1 MSAARTVRPT
11 DLVAL
16 VSFDG
21 RVYPNEAR
29 TWERLGCRPEPPSV
43 LGSAVEQWFSFAT
56 GRHTWISIQGQTIRG
71 LISAR
76 PRGTRAAW
84 EVDCLIAAAADP
96 ERVALDLFERLSAGG
111 VRYGAQKVFLRLEAG
126 SDLIRPARKAGFV
139 PYATERLLRLSG
151 APQHVRT
158 DLSLPVGIIL
168 RPRERQDDAALFQ
181 LYNRVVPHPVRMV
194 EAATLAEWQAAQE
207 RRRAGRRAVDLV
219 GERDGRIVLHLR
231 AGRSDDA
238 GRLDLTTETRAAE
251 EIDALVAWGLRELG
265 SRRPVYTVVPGYDRP
280 LEERLLVA
288 GFEPAGEYELLAK
301 RLAQP
306 VRVTSPAR
314 AAVKRAVPL

>member
-21 RVYPNEAR
+21 RIYPNEAR
-29 TWERLGCRPEPPSV
+29 TWDRLGCRPEPPSV

-84 EVDCLIAAAADP
+84 EVDCLIAATADP
-96 ERVALDLFERLSAGG
+96 ERVALDLLERVSAGG
-111 VRYGAQKVFLRLEAG
+111 VRHGVQKVFLRLEAG

-139 PYATERLLRLSG
+139 PYATERLLRLNGG
-151 APQHVRT
+151 ACLAEE
-158 DLSLPVGIIL
+158 LSLPAGVIL
-168 RPRERQDDAALFQ
+168 RPRERHDD
-181 LYNRVVPHPVRMV
+181 
-194 EAATLAEWQAAQE
+194 AEWQAAQE
-207 RRRAGRRAVDLV
+207 RRRTGRRAADLV
-219 GERDGRIVLHLR
+219 GQRDDRIVLHLR
-231 AGRSDDA
+231 AGRVGDA
-238 GRLDLTTETRAAE
+238 GRLDLMAETTAVE
-251 EIDALVAWGLRELG
+251 ELDALVAWGLRELG
-265 SRRPVYTVVPGYDRP
+265 PCRPVYAVVPGYNRP
-280 LEERLLVA
+280 LEERLLAA

-301 RLAQP
+301 RVAQP
-306 VRVTSPAR
+306 VRVTNPAR
-314 AAVKRAVPL
+314 TAVKRAVPL

>member
-21 RVYPNEAR
+21 RVYPNEAH
-29 TWERLGCRPEPPSV
+29 TWDRLGCRPEPPSV

-84 EVDCLIAAAADP
+84 EVDCLIAATADP
-96 ERVALDLFERLSAGG
+96 ERVALDLLERVSTSG
-111 VRYGAQKVFLRLEAG
+111 VRHGVQKVFLRLEAG
-126 SDLIRPARKAGFV
+126 SDLIRPARTAGFV
-139 PYATERLLRLSG
+139 PYTTERLLRLSG
-151 APQHVRT
+151 AAYLAEE
-158 DLSLPVGIIL
+158 LSLPAGLIL
-168 RPRERQDDAALFQ
+168 RPRERRDDAALFL
-181 LYNRVVPHPVRMV
+181 LYNRVVPRSVRMV

-207 RRRAGRRAVDLV
+207 RRRAGRRTADLV
-219 GERDGRIVLHLR
+219 GERDDRVVLHLR
-231 AGRSDDA
+231 VGRVGDV
-238 GRLDLTTETRAAE
+238 GRLDLMAETTVPAE
-251 EIDALVAWGLRELG
+251 LDALVAWGLRELG
-265 SRRPVYTVVPGYDRP
+265 SCRPVYAVVQGYDRP
-280 LEERLLVA
+280 LEERLLAA

>member
-21 RVYPNEAR
+21 RVYPNEAH
-29 TWERLGCRPEPPSV
+29 TWERLGCRPEPPSL

-84 EVDCLIAAAADP
+84 EVDCLIAATTDP

-111 VRYGAQKVFLRLEAG
+111 MRYGAQKVFLRLEAG
-126 SDLIRPARKAGFV
+126 SDLIRPARTAGFV

-151 APQHVRT
+151 A
-158 DLSLPVGIIL
+158 
-168 RPRERQDDAALFQ
+168 A
-181 LYNRVVPHPVRMV
+181 
-194 EAATLAEWQAAQE
+194 
-207 RRRAGRRAVDLV
+207 
-219 GERDGRIVLHLR
+219 
-231 AGRSDDA
+231 
-238 GRLDLTTETRAAE
+238 
-251 EIDALVAWGLRELG
+251 
-265 SRRPVYTVVPGYDRP
+265 
-280 LEERLLVA
+280 
-288 GFEPAGEYELLAK
+288 
-301 RLAQP
+301 RLAP
-306 VRVTSPAR
+306 NLGLP
-314 AAVKRAVPL
+314 

>member
-21 RVYPNEAR
+21 RIYPNEAR
-29 TWERLGCRPEPPSV
+29 TWDRLGCRPEPPSV

-84 EVDCLIAAAADP
+84 EVDCLIAATADP
-96 ERVALDLFERLSAGG
+96 ERVALDLLERVSAGG
-111 VRYGAQKVFLRLEAG
+111 ARHGVQKVFLRLEAG

-139 PYATERLLRLSG
+139 PYATERLLRLNG
-151 APQHVRT
+151 AACLAEE
-158 DLSLPVGIIL
+158 LSLPAGVIL
-168 RPRERQDDAALFQ
+168 RPRERHDDVALFQ
-181 LYNRVVPHPVRMV
+181 LYSRVVPQPVRMV

-207 RRRAGRRAVDLV
+207 RRRAGRRAADLV
-219 GERDGRIVLHLR
+219 GQRDDRIVLHLR
-231 AGRSDDA
+231 AGRVGDA
-238 GRLDLTTETRAAE
+238 GRLDLTTETTAVE
-251 EIDALVAWGLRELG
+251 ELDALVAWGLRELG
-265 SRRPVYTVVPGYDRP
+265 PYRPVYAVVPGYNRS
-280 LEERLLVA
+280 LEERLLAA

>member
-11 DLVAL
+11 DLMAL

-21 RVYPNEAR
+21 RVYANEAR

-56 GRHTWISIQGQTIRG
+56 GRHTWISIKGQTIRG

-96 ERVALDLFERLSAGG
+96 ERVALELFERLSAGG

-126 SDLIRPARKAGFV
+126 SDLIRPARTAGFV
-139 PYATERLLRLSG
+139 PYATERLLRLGGG
-151 APQHVRT
+151 ARLAA
-158 DLSLPVGIIL
+158 DLGLPAGLLL

-181 LYNRVVPHPVRMV
+181 LYNRVVPQPVRMV

-207 RRRAGRRAVDLV
+207 RRRAGRRAVDVV
-219 GERDGRIVLHLR
+219 GERNGRVILRLR
-231 AGRSDDA
+231 AGRSGEI
-238 GRLDLTTETRAAE
+238 GRLDLTTEITAAE
-251 EIDALVAWGLRELG
+251 EIDALLAWALRELG
-265 SRRPVYTVVPGYDRP
+265 PRRPVDAVVPGYDRL
-280 LEERLLVA
+280 LEARLLAA

-306 VRVTSPAR
+306 VRITSPAR
-314 AAVKRAVPL
+314 APVKRAVPL